1 MMSLSCR
8 WDGGAAPAVRLPL
21 TPAAYISFLALG
33 AADRVYT
40 RRLTGLRPRPEG
52 AQFRGSVRHCAV
64 PAAHQ
69 RGEEKTRRTAEAWI
83 TRTRKVQLDAG
94 EI

>member
-1 MMSLSCR
+1 MLVVRCS
-8 WDGGAAPAVRLPL
+8 APAVRLPL

-40 RRLTGLRPRPEG
+40 RRLTGLRLRPEG

-64 PAAHQ
+64 NV
-69 RGEEKTRRTAEAWI
+69 EAPPF
-83 TRTRKVQLDAG
+83 RQEPLQ
-94 EI
+94 